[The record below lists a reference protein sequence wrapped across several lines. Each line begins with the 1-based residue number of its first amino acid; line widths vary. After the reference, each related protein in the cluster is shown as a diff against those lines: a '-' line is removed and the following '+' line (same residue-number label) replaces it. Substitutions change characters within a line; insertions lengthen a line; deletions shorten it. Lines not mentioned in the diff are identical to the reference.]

1 MKNRIAFY
9 GASVTQQVPGYWE
22 YFARL
27 NPGFEVR
34 PFGNG
39 AMHLNDA
46 GICYIDDVIN
56 YEPEWCFIDW
66 FSTGY
71 IVYGR
76 DMNEVTTLEE
86 DFEDIKQ
93 YIDTILYSFLSKN
106 IKLVFLTFPDK
117 SLDSRNGKPVEKEEI
132 YKKINEYLN
141 EVGVPTVDISESFE
155 NLNIILRDGIHTTPF
170 GAEQYAKLIN
180 EEFKNMYNI
189 VEMPTQYPERN
200 EYCGVKRMDLNF
212 DVFDKLVL
220 GGPCRIIGISQTVG
234 PYTGL
239 LDIDGTTIN
248 NWDRWCYYE
257 RRMVLMRF
265 EVGELT
271 TIKVLEDTFD
281 RSVCEHSTDWDTK
294 KQLKLNTVFYAGE
307 QLKVIE
313 YK

>member
-9 GASVTQQVPGYWE
+9 GASVTRQANGYWE

-27 NPGFEVR
+27 NPNFEVS

-71 IVYGR
+71 IAYGR
-76 DMNEVTTLEE
+76 DMNETTTVEE

-132 YKKINEYLN
+132 YKKINEYIN
-141 EVGVPTVDISESFE
+141 DVGVPTMDISESFE
-155 NLNIILRDGIHTTPF
+155 DLKIILRDGIHTTPF

-189 VEMPTQYPERN
+189 IEMPTQYPERN

-212 DVFDKLVL
+212 NVFDKLVL
-220 GGPCRIIGISQTVG
+220 SGPCKVIGMAQSVG

-239 LDIDGTTIN
+239 LDIDGVVIN
-248 NWDRWCYYE
+248 IWDRWCYYE
-257 RRMVLMRF
+257 RKMVLMRF
-265 EVGELT
+265 DVGERS
-271 TIKVLEDTFD
+271 TIKVLEDDFD
-281 RSVCEHSTDWDTK
+281 RSICEHSADWTTK
-294 KQLKLNTVFYAGE
+294 KQLKLDTVFYAGE
-307 QLKVIE
+307 QLKIIE

>member
-9 GASVTQQVPGYWE
+9 GASITQQTNGYWE
-22 YFARL
+22 SFARL
-27 NPGFEVR
+27 NPSFEVS

-46 GICYIDDVIN
+46 GVCYIQDVID

-76 DMNEVTTLEE
+76 DMNEVTTVEE

-117 SLDSRNGKPVEKEEI
+117 TIDSRDGKVVEKEEI
-132 YKKINEYLN
+132 YKLINNYIN
-141 EVGVPTVDISESFE
+141 DIGVPTIDISESFE
-155 NLNIILRDGIHTTPF
+155 DLRLVTRDGAHTTPF
-170 GAEQYAKLIN
+170 GSVQYAKLIN
-180 EEFKNMYNI
+180 EEFKNIHNI
-189 VEMPTQYPERN
+189 IEMPTQYPERN
-200 EYCGVKRMDLNF
+200 EYCGVKRMELNF

-220 GGPCRIIGISQTVG
+220 GGPCKIIGVAQSVG

-239 LDIDGTTIN
+239 LDIDGVIVN
-248 NWDRWCYYE
+248 IWDRWCYYE
-257 RRMVLMRF
+257 RRMVLLKF
-265 EVGELT
+265 DVGELT
-271 TIKVLEDTFD
+271 TIKVLEDDFD
-281 RSVCEHSTDWDTK
+281 RSVCEHSADWGTK
-294 KQLKLNTVFYAGE
+294 KQLKLTTIFYAGE
-307 QLKVIE
+307 QLKVID